1 MKLNFR
7 RPVRSSRT
15 AAAVLAA
22 TAVLAVAAPATAADP
37 GIPGSQAPAVPLR
50 VATYN
55 IHAGAG
61 EDEV

>member
-7 RPVRSSRT
+7 CPVRSSHT

-61 EDEV
+61 